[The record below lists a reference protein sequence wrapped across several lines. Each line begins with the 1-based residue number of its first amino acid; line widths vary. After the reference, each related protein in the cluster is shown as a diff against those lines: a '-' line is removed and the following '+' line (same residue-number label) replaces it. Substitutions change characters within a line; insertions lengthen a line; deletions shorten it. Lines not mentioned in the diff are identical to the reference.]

1 MKKKHMQLM
10 LNPNLFN
17 IDSYN
22 FESAWI
28 AINGS
33 SAELLMEKWALPSLP
48 TFTLSPVQLPS
59 TLSPEMTSQYV
70 PAGRPV
76 CKVADKALGEKK
88 VNI

>member
-28 AINGS
+28 AITGS
-33 SAELLMEKWALPSLP
+33 SAELLMEK
-48 TFTLSPVQLPS
+48 
-59 TLSPEMTSQYV
+59 
-70 PAGRPV
+70 
-76 CKVADKALGEKK
+76 
-88 VNI
+88 